1 MNFLLDPNIAYFL
14 LVIGFSLSI
23 LALFSPG
30 TGFIEVGALFTLALA
45 AYGIANLQLNYWALG
60 ILVLGVFP
68 FLLALRRSRRVIF
81 LLLALLMLTLGS
93 VFLFRPEEGIVAVNP
108 FLALVVSALVF
119 GFLWVVICK
128 GMDAIAQR
136 PTHSLER
143 LINEIGDAQT
153 DIHKDGTVHVGGED
167 WTARSLTPILADS
180 QVRVIAREGLVLLVE
195 PVNPAEEFK

>member
-30 TGFIEVGALFTLALA
+30 TGFIEAGALFTLVLA
-45 AYGIANLQLNYWALG
+45 GYGIANLQINYWALG

-93 VFLFRPEEGIVAVNP
+93 VFLFRPEEGLVAVNP
-108 FLALVVSALVF
+108 FLALGLSALVF
-119 GFLWVVICK
+119 GFLWVVIRK
-128 GMDAIAQR
+128 GLDAITRQ

-143 LINEIGDAQT
+143 LIGEIGNAET
-153 DIHKDGTVHVGGED
+153 DVFKEGTVRVGGEE
-167 WTARSLTPILADS
+167 WTARSQIRIVAGSP
-180 QVRVIAREGLVLLVE
+180 VRVIAREGLSLFVE
-195 PVNPAEEFK
+195 PVEPAQESE